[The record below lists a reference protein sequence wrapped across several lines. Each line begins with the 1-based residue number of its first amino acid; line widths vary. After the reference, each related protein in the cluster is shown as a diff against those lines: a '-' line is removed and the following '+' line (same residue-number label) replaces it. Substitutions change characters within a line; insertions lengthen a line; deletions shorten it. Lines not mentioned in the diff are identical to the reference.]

1 MKFKLSLTGHFY
13 KENEIKK
20 YEELGF
26 TFAELDGTFLGNTH
40 SLIDTN
46 ENLESI
52 YPEIEISSLEELEK
66 FTKDYGEIILYNN
79 TIEIYN
85 DYRE

>member
-1 MKFKLSLTGHFY
+1 MKFKLSLTGNFY

-26 TFAELDGTFLGNTH
+26 EFEKLDGVFLGDTH
-40 SLIDTN
+40 KLIDLD
-46 ENLESI
+46 ENGEWLVS
-52 YPEIEISSLEELEK
+52 EIEINTIDELIKFVEK
-66 FTKDYGEIILYNN
+66 YGKIIFWNDK
-79 TIEIYN
+79 IEIYN